1 MKLIS
6 KAAIPQV
13 STAPVPVGAVVAD
26 PVIEGSQDILIV
38 QPGGGPNLDL
48 VAAPILLSWKSS
60 NLPIKKLSINATIRQ
75 WMDFN
80 PTIRNWVNTSL
91 TSFLHTS
98 NVLSWACPVPDQ
110 FMEELGVSEIHF
122 LRITDTEIHI
132 MN

>member
-6 KAAIPQV
+6 KAAIPMV
-13 STAPVPVGAVVAD
+13 STAPVPVIAVEEKPEEQGTSYSEVRA
-26 PVIEGSQDILIV
+26 
-38 QPGGGPNLDL
+38 GGGNLDISSG
-48 VAAPILLSWKSS
+48 PILPLSWKAS

-75 WMDFN
+75 WMDFS
-80 PTIRNWVNTSL
+80 PTVRNWVNTSL

-110 FMEELGVSEIHF
+110 FMEDLGVSEIHF

>member
-6 KAAIPQV
+6 KAAIPMV
-13 STAPVPVGAVVAD
+13 STEPVPVIAVERSADKDESGSINQGA
-26 PVIEGSQDILIV
+26 GSGKEEVLS
-38 QPGGGPNLDL
+38 G
-48 VAAPILLSWKSS
+48 PILPLSWKSS

-75 WMDFN
+75 WMDFS
-80 PTIRNWVNTSL
+80 PTVRNWVNTSL

-110 FMEELGVSEIHF
+110 FLEDLGVSEIHF